1 MFAVKIMNINQRY
14 QRFMKFQL
22 KNKKLSMA
30 AVFFNLWLSLF
41 TSPPAACVSRWPIW
55 SCWGPDTWGLGN
67 SYHLLLGLVSLV
79 IVAQHGL
86 LARWGEARASC
97 SAISSCSTTMSVARS
112 RLRNALKAYSCC
124 ALDTVT
130 NICRANSCTSS
141 LSFSSRAA
149 LCPMDNPPTW
159 RTQGR
164 DGEEVF
170 GARSLGFSR
179 SQQTAHPSLLVAGM
193 LEVPVTEKGRG
204 LRL

>member
-1 MFAVKIMNINQRY
+1 MIVVVHH
-14 QRFMKFQL
+14 L
-22 KNKKLSMA
+22 L
-30 AVFFNLWLSLF
+30 L
-41 TSPPAACVSRWPIW
+41 VSRWPIW
-55 SCWGPDTWGLGN
+55 SCWGKDTWSLGDP
-67 SYHLLLGLVSLV
+67 YHLLLGLVSLV